1 MCRYRGD
8 FPVFSDDIQGI
19 AAVVI
24 AGMLAAQPL
33 TGKSLSQHTFLFAG
47 EGRGATATAEVCCRP
62 QSALAGPAHLL
73 ADHSQMIPWSLAVL
87 SLGLEGACRTS
98 RCAQQPLHEKLGKL

>member
-24 AGMLAAQPL
+24 AGVMAAQPL
-33 TGKSLSQHTFLFAG
+33 TGKRMSEHTYLFAG
-47 EGRGATATAEVCCRP
+47 EGRGATAVAEVGCP
-62 QSALAGPAHLL
+62 
-73 ADHSQMIPWSLAVL
+73 
-87 SLGLEGACRTS
+87 
-98 RCAQQPLHEKLGKL
+98 RC

>member
-1 MCRYRGD
+1 VPSKGGARIPLALCRYRGD

-47 EGRGATATAEVCCRP
+47 EGRGATATAEVRR
-62 QSALAGPAHLL
+62 QK
-73 ADHSQMIPWSLAVL
+73 
-87 SLGLEGACRTS
+87 R
-98 RCAQQPLHEKLGKL
+98 

>member
-1 MCRYRGD
+1 MACELSVQVMHWASGGCQHAGANIPLAMCRYRGD

-47 EGRGATATAEVCCRP
+47 EGRGATATAEVRW
-62 QSALAGPAHLL
+62 QK
-73 ADHSQMIPWSLAVL
+73 
-87 SLGLEGACRTS
+87 R
-98 RCAQQPLHEKLGKL
+98 